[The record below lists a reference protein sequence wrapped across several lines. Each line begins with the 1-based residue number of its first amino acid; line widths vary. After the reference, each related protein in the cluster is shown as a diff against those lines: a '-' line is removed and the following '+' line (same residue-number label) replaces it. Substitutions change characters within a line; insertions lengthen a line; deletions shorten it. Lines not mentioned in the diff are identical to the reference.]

1 MVHMCDLEE
10 EDDPREDH
18 YAQTIAERE
27 SWLRSFGM
35 TPYTTPDKFM
45 AKINRENIESR
56 KIRGMSFFL
65 VDDDDEGK
73 WLMR

>member
-56 KIRGMSFFL
+56 KIKGMSFSL
-65 VDDDDEGK
+65 VDDDDEMK
-73 WLMR
+73 WLMS

>member
-1 MVHMCDLEE
+1 MVHMCGLEK

-35 TPYTTPDKFM
+35 VPYTTPDKFM
-45 AKINRENIESR
+45 AKMNRENIES
-56 KIRGMSFFL
+56 
-65 VDDDDEGK
+65 
-73 WLMR
+73 

>member
-35 TPYTTPDKFM
+35 VPYTTPDKFM
-45 AKINRENIESR
+45 SKINRENIESR
-56 KIRGMSFFL
+56 KVQSKSFLL
-65 VDDDDEGK
+65 VDYDM
-73 WLMR
+73 MRGSG